1 MKKNGFMIVECI
13 VASVVVLTSIILL
26 YSQVKS
32 IGRSYNKSFN
42 YDNVTSMYAL
52 SNFRSF
58 LMKDDNYD
66 LLLNEYKK
74 NLEDETKKNSCAKYF
89 VNIDCSWF
97 VNSINGVKSTAAVTY
112 CDNLVKAMGITPKG
126 NKPLQFIFTS
136 SKLELKDCVDDTN
149 LKSSFIDYIKTIKK
163 ETDESKYMLIAS
175 FNDNTTAS
183 ILVYRASE
191 VQNG

>member
-74 NLEDETKKNSCAKYF
+74 KFRRRN
-89 VNIDCSWF
+89 
-97 VNSINGVKSTAAVTY
+97 
-112 CDNLVKAMGITPKG
+112 
-126 NKPLQFIFTS
+126 
-136 SKLELKDCVDDTN
+136 
-149 LKSSFIDYIKTIKK
+149 
-163 ETDESKYMLIAS
+163 
-175 FNDNTTAS
+175 
-183 ILVYRASE
+183 
-191 VQNG
+191 

>member
-136 SKLELKDCVDDTN
+136 SKLELKDCVDDTS
-149 LKSSFIDYIKTIKK
+149 LKSSFIDYTIH
-163 ETDESKYMLIAS
+163 I
-175 FNDNTTAS
+175 
-183 ILVYRASE
+183 
-191 VQNG
+191 

>member
-1 MKKNGFMIVECI
+1 
-13 VASVVVLTSIILL
+13 
-26 YSQVKS
+26 
-32 IGRSYNKSFN
+32 
-42 YDNVTSMYAL
+42 
-52 SNFRSF
+52 
-58 LMKDDNYD
+58 
-66 LLLNEYKK
+66 
-74 NLEDETKKNSCAKYF
+74 
-89 VNIDCSWF
+89 
-97 VNSINGVKSTAAVTY
+97 
-112 CDNLVKAMGITPKG
+112 MGITPKG

-136 SKLELKDCVDDTN
+136 SKLELKDCVDDTS